1 MEEKGCG
8 LLYVQN
14 KIVKMVMN
22 QIWTILQNLSSPA
35 FDIFYDTF

>member
-14 KIVKMVMN
+14 KTVKMVMN
-22 QIWTILQNLSSPA
+22 QNFSSPG